1 MTLKSPP
8 ETARME
14 NHLLRK
20 LHHAPHI
27 WRGLRKRQVEA
38 ADVHAKL
45 MRSYASVPPWYVQSQ
60 CSHTSHLIFEVGG
73 FPFWRS
79 QVDSSV
85 DLSLAQPSPDMR
97 CMMQESMNDYC
108 SRKGECDGVSYA
120 YMPISTGAIM
130 DRYGKPYNITSILR
144 QTSVWELDEE
154 AYHAYSPIFIS
165 ASFSITYAVAFALS
179 TAVIVHTLLHHAP
192 PHTEV

>member
-1 MTLKSPP
+1 MC
-8 ETARME
+8 A
-14 NHLLRK
+14 
-20 LHHAPHI
+20 
-27 WRGLRKRQVEA
+27 WRWLCDQANTKTQV
-38 ADVHAKL
+38 
-45 MRSYASVPPWYVQSQ
+45 WY
-60 CSHTSHLIFEVGG
+60 T
-73 FPFWRS
+73 
-79 QVDSSV
+79 
-85 DLSLAQPSPDMR
+85 
-97 CMMQESMNDYC
+97 
-108 SRKGECDGVSYA
+108 A

-192 PHTEV
+192 HIWRGLRKRQVEAADVHAKLMRSYASVPPWYVQSQCSHTSHLIFEVGGFPFWRSQVDSSAS